1 MGLLQRFFN
10 SDYNILKDEYAQSPE
25 GQIRSNN
32 SKAKEDN
39 FQNSDLDLENPSPL
53 GGPINVP
60 YVTRIGSET
69 KEFTT
74 TQPYTPKNTYRD
86 NLQSKEL
93 IKRASDLIK

>member
-10 SDYNILKDEYAQSPE
+10 SDSNLQRDEYAKSPE

-60 YVTRIGSET
+60 YVTRIGSEI
-69 KEFTT
+69 KKFTT

-86 NLQSKEL
+86 NLNQNL
-93 IKRASDLIK
+93 LDRARDIF